1 MKKILLGCTAA
12 SVLLGGIVFISAY
25 QMPLA
30 QKQAL
35 LTASS
40 PSSSSTLN
48 AKMYT
53 LEEEQ
58 ILSAAE
64 TFLYYQN
71 LDELIRVDVKADGN
85 DFIITFENPNDKEE
99 PKHDLRLVRIADFNG
114 KKQYKITSE
123 SWVNWAEIV
132 RVNFPNP
139 QITIDE
145 YTHTISWVPDLS
157 LMTNSSLKATDII
170 IKDTDLS
177 LSIGSIIADSMVAP
191 QNNKMDVASIS
202 DVLDINIKTPMFELT
217 IPKISYDTQITGTDQ
232 TGIEIMQALSAEKTT
247 ASLMIPAFAITSP
260 LLGTEPITGTIE
272 DSVIFDDHLNI
283 SMRISDIKV
292 PNMPTLPTT
301 INANVSLNGLEK
313 SDIISYMQLSE
324 KYEELENPE
333 TPEGADLEKQLFDL
347 YNQLAQKI
355 SINVEDI
362 SLIFKEGTIAV
373 SGTIK
378 PEKTAVAINGE
389 IRVVNFDAL
398 SPAPQPADKEACAKA
413 LEQMTPD
420 MPMPAACVQQPGM
433 LEFLR
438 PFLDT
443 TKRTTNTEGQSV
455 DTFKIDYSANKISI
469 NGQEILMPQ
478 TQSPA
483 PTQNIRIENIQVKSD
498 KPANGETPA
507 ATLSEAQVK

>member
-1 MKKILLGCTAA
+1 MKKILLGCVAA
-12 SVLLGGIVFISAY
+12 SVLLGGIVFVSAY

-30 QKQAL
+30 QKQIL
-35 LTASS
+35 LSHSS
-40 PSSSSTLN
+40 PSSSLN

-85 DFIITFENPNDKEE
+85 DFVITFENPNDKEE

-139 QITIDE
+139 QITVDE

-157 LMTNSSLKATDII
+157 LMTNTSLKATDII
-170 IKDTDLS
+170 VKDADIS

-191 QNNKMDVASIS
+191 QNNKMDVASVS
-202 DVLDINIKTPMFELT
+202 DILDLNIKTPMFELT
-217 IPKISYDTQITGTDQ
+217 IPKISYDTQITGTEQ
-232 TGIEIMQALSAEKTT
+232 TSIEIMQALNAEKTT

-272 DSVIFDDHLNI
+272 DAIIFDDHLNM

-313 SDIISYMQLSE
+313 ADIISYMQLSE
-324 KYEELENPE
+324 KYDELENPE
-333 TPEGADLEKQLFDL
+333 TTEGTDLEKQLFDL

-355 SINVEDI
+355 SISVEDMT
-362 SLIFKEGTIAV
+362 LTFKEGSI
-373 SGTIK
+373 SLNGTIK
-378 PEKTAVAINGE
+378 PDGDTLTTDATIQ
-389 IRVVNFDAL
+389 VVNFDTL
-398 SPAPQPADKEACAKA
+398 SPKPQPADKEACEAA
-413 LEQMTPD
+413 LKNI
-420 MPMPAACVQQPGM
+420 PADATQLPPECAVKQTGM
-433 LEFLR
+433 LDILR

-443 TKRTTNTEGQSV
+443 TKRTINAEGQSV
-455 DTFKIDYSANKISI
+455 DTFKIQYRGGGVSI
-469 NGQEILMPQ
+469 NGEEILPPSN
-478 TQSPA
+478 TQ
-483 PTQNIRIENIQVKSD
+483 PTEKKQ
-498 KPANGETPA
+498 
-507 ATLSEAQVK
+507 